1 MEVGSVKAGTHTG
14 RPDVDAEEALE
25 GGEEHDGHHHDL
37 SLRHVDGAEGEGA
50 RYVGLPVSTVEQGG
64 GTQTLRQ
71 EEVRDTAGAERR
83 GKTYLEQ
90 HPARVEAQ
98 PDCTAAGDA
107 DEDCADTVAPVV
119 KQLAQGA
126 AGLGSPGLFPVY
138 RVQGLIYEEPQGTGE
153 CCPPGS
159 NLGSGGAVEDQDQG
173 GDDVYDE
180 TRHCDQVGSH
190 P

>member
-71 EEVRDTAGAERR
+71 EEVRDTAGAEERQDLPGTTSSQGR
-83 GKTYLEQ
+83 G
-90 HPARVEAQ
+90 P
-98 PDCTAAGDA
+98 
-107 DEDCADTVAPVV
+107 
-119 KQLAQGA
+119 
-126 AGLGSPGLFPVY
+126 AGLHSSW
-138 RVQGLIYEEPQGTGE
+138 R
-153 CCPPGS
+153 C
-159 NLGSGGAVEDQDQG
+159 
-173 GDDVYDE
+173 
-180 TRHCDQVGSH
+180 
-190 P
+190 